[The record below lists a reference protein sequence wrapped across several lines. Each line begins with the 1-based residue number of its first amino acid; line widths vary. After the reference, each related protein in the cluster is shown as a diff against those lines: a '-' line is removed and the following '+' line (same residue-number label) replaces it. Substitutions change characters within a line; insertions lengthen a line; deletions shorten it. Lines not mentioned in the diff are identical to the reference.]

1 MVLDKLRLKTRKEEG
16 RALAAKGGVDDS
28 FIILP
33 PSASKGGVSEKMI
46 KVVCHYLFLIQSS
59 SVKICE
65 ECKEEFCSGTCII
78 FQYDSYQVSNRDYGI
93 GLH

>member
-46 KVVCHYLFLIQSS
+46 KV
-59 SVKICE
+59 
-65 ECKEEFCSGTCII
+65 
-78 FQYDSYQVSNRDYGI
+78 
-93 GLH
+93 LHTL